1 VVAALTPGSHQLV
14 DWTAPDRYP
23 EIFAAAATAAPD
35 ARRILSFGCST
46 GEECA
51 SLAQYF
57 PKAENVGAEINVLS
71 LLKAMKKRSDRIRFV
86 YSSDRILSRLGGFD
100 VVFCMA
106 VLRAPKKQQRLGNYP
121 FALFEERALFLESL
135 VRPGGLFVIHNS
147 MYRFS
152 DTAHRGSYDR
162 VSVAARHDK
171 GVFLPDGVTEVEPD
185 GCLWRK
191 RKP

>member
-1 VVAALTPGSHQLV
+1 M
-14 DWTAPDRYP
+14 
-23 EIFAAAATAAPD
+23 
-35 ARRILSFGCST
+35 
-46 GEECA
+46 
-51 SLAQYF
+51 
-57 PKAENVGAEINVLS
+57 LS

-121 FALFEERALFLESL
+121 FELFEERALFLESL

-152 DTAHRGSYDR
+152 DTAHLGSYDR
-162 VSVAARHDK
+162 IPVVAKHDK

-191 RKP
+191 RGP

>member
-1 VVAALTPGSHQLV
+1 MRAKGVLRNLRRGNYAKVVAAL
-14 DWTAPDRYP
+14 
-23 EIFAAAATAAPD
+23 AAAATAAPD

-121 FALFEERALFLESL
+121 FEVFEERALFLESL
-135 VRPGGLFVIHNS
+135 ARPGGLFVIHNS

-162 VSVAARHDK
+162 IPVAAKHDK

-185 GCLWRK
+185 ICLWRK
-191 RKP
+191 RTP